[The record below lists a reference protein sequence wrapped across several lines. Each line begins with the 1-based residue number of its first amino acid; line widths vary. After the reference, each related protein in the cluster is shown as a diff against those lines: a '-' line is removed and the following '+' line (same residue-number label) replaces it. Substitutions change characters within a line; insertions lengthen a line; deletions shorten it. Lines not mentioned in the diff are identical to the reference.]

1 MTARPLA
8 VVLLLAWATWA
19 IGTSAGVAQDAPAAH
34 VPVLTRIGVPQDRPE
49 TWPNPETRWEPIPR
63 DEFERLWKV
72 LQSPSSRTAPVWL
85 ESVHASAVLTEST
98 LRAGT
103 LKGRITSSASE
114 PRLFSLSPLSV
125 ALSELAWSN
134 GPAVWGAGPKGD
146 VLILVPPGSHEFTAR
161 WTSQGRRFGPQV
173 ELLLELPR
181 SAITSLEILA
191 ESSRTLTATGSD
203 VVRSEDPREGYSRW
217 TIEMGSATSTQ
228 IVAADARNTTSRP
241 SLVLY
246 QQEVTGLIREEEIR
260 FQCRNEVEVLGDPIT
275 ELSFLIGGDAEV
287 FAVTM
292 GTDTTLPHELVP
304 GPGRRRKLLV
314 RLPESMSGRLR
325 PIRIEGVA
333 ARRPGAV
340 ANAPQVDL
348 AEGVFQG
355 ANHTYTIPGPLQ
367 MRSLRPVDYRQISA
381 PLVTPAGEQWSFRQE
396 KTTARLVLD
405 VRRPTVAVSVQS
417 LTHVAATGDLWTL
430 TSQLRWNSP
439 NGNVFQL
446 ACRVPRGWEVTDV
459 RPASQG
465 PSLDVAAWDL
475 ELQADGTQMLTFE
488 LQRAITPDRGGGI
501 EILANR
507 RLSEST
513 EPLPLPVFHPE
524 ECETADQVV
533 VVDVAQNWQQRLEDD
548 SGFEAVTP
556 GSISSQTREAFRWPP
571 ESVAGRAWYR
581 GTLDAPPGTLVLS
594 TTDASVDLEAD
605 LKVQLQDDRLI
616 ETWTLTGRGANA
628 AMASLRLSLSRADEF
643 VWSRVAGADSIPVS
657 VSPDPD
663 ESSDVSRF
671 LLTWSDQGSG
681 DFVLVGRRERV
692 RGGLMVIPLAISP
705 QANRFDG
712 VVTLS
717 SMSLPDVGIQPI
729 GATAEVEARRSTEMD
744 AWSRTWTY
752 QRDNAR
758 IELRHPES
766 TDETQQAP
774 LASVRIRS
782 LLSDRGAGQDLH
794 RAECR
799 VLKGIEGG
807 TFRFSLPETASLL
820 SVLVNGERV
829 VPAKFQSSW
838 AVPGL
843 TGGDRD
849 VVELLYRTNLGTSAQ
864 SWKRTI
870 PLPRLTA
877 TVVDF
882 EWVFALPP
890 TIHLFQEPRQ
900 VWLRDR
906 PEGLNWTQRVFGPLG
921 RGSGGIFNPFSRAS
935 WAELVDQPA
944 APPASLGDIDAGLK
958 TPVEWQEIHAVA
970 PTMPRE
976 IELATWNLSRLRLLE
991 WCLLL
996 ATMIVGILVRML
1008 RVRYRQTAGLFV
1020 AAILLSAALFG
1031 QQPAAELCGSILTGL
1046 VLSSLLP
1053 RRLFAPSPRPL
1064 TDDADV
1070 PVGSTQSFRLP
1081 ISQLGGLLILITIG
1095 AGWGLAWGQDAAAP
1109 LPTGRPAEPRRET
1122 VLIPV
1127 DSSLRPSDRL
1137 PVVYVRPE
1145 FARELRE
1152 LEADLSGEP
1161 IDYLLAS
1168 SDYRIVGELGQS
1180 SLARARLEYH
1190 VLTSDSK
1197 RPLRLPFVGASLTS
1211 ARACLIDGREKPVRQ
1226 ATNGGSGWEV
1236 DLPPRSTDAAMPVTP
1251 TIIELEFLI
1260 PTRED
1265 STGLQLGL
1273 QMPRSAAC
1281 GLTFEIPQPVRG
1293 LEVPEARGDVQVSLN
1308 GQSVTASLGAISE
1321 LRVAWQRA
1329 GSAERPP
1336 AEVTARVLQS
1346 ALCQWE
1352 FTEVQFRIFVRV
1364 ERGVLP
1370 GLAFQIAENAIIR
1383 DLRGASDLRWQQ
1395 ESSERGPSVVTIDFT
1410 MPRTAEFVLEGTYVS
1425 PGGGDPRTI
1434 PQLVVQSNSRAT
1446 IRTELSLIGL
1456 AATTGGRVQPATAG
1470 EANTAWATDAFLT
1483 SWGGSPP
1490 QTIPELVLQLR
1501 DDAGLRVNLGRVEPR
1516 RVLSRVDH
1524 NVLLEKRRLLW
1535 ETIADMRLTVGSAYW
1550 HSFVVDRRLQI
1561 EQISVQDGGAERVFR
1576 SAMTRLNSQQN
1587 RVVIFLREPASGDH
1601 VIRIRGNLPLRAEN
1615 MTDLPSLRFE
1625 DSELVDGRF
1634 NLFAMPEV
1642 AVNFVPGRTLE
1653 PTDDVDPLVAVPADR
1668 QVVGRFL
1675 LREPD
1680 VLGEVTLT
1688 SPALP
1693 GRAQT
1698 VIRVEVRGADSR
1710 IQGRTSGPWN
1720 ASGAPF
1726 ALVEVPREF
1735 REEEYTFENARGELL
1750 SETEKA
1756 RRWRLTPGTDDA
1768 TQPPIVKWVRT
1779 DWNGSSEA
1787 ALSRP
1792 RFVDVPVD
1800 EVFLVLDPGDIAT
1813 VVGGTAVDPSSL
1825 PEFLAGAAP
1834 STTASS
1840 TTYRIGDSVTL
1851 VWNRD
1856 SVSSDSEDAN
1866 LAVEHAVWF
1875 ETEEG
1880 LYGRTHITGLSG
1892 KQSIDIAVPPELH
1905 VLAVFVNQRSVSPR
1919 TDEIGHLA
1927 IDGTG
1932 EGRATVRIIWSR
1944 RRSPYGEPGW
1954 LTGVETLPMI
1964 ESADRPRTESVT
1976 IVPPSN
1982 WSVWT
1987 GGTATRQSW
1996 FEAVFPAL
2004 ERAVEELESGEVGTP
2019 KSDSVANALYGQMVD
2034 DLAREIDLGHLT
2046 QEELGRWND
2055 VVSRL
2060 DRMGVKQT
2068 QRSDGQSPALERLA
2082 GHPNIWHGV
2091 SDVPAGQ
2098 PLTVR
2103 YFLFDGERLHFLPAA
2118 LLAAVVFMLGQRLRL
2133 VDFGEWVAA
2142 TPWRPWLLLGLLW
2155 WTCLSPSLFGLALIA
2170 YALSMKWRAEFGS
2183 DRETLVVR

>member
-8 VVLLLAWATWA
+8 VVLLLAWGAWA
-19 IGTSAGVAQDAPAAH
+19 IGESAAAAQEAPAAT
-34 VPVLTRIGVPQDRPE
+34 VPILTRIAVPQDRPE
-49 TWPNPETRWEPIPR
+49 TWPSPETRWEPLPR
-63 DEFERLWKV
+63 DEFERLWK
-72 LQSPSSRTAPVWL
+72 LQQSPTSRIAPVWL
-85 ESVHASAVLTEST
+85 ESVHATAVLTEST

-103 LKGRITSSASE
+103 LTGRMTSSASE
-114 PRLFSLSPLSV
+114 PRLFSLSPLNV

-146 VLILVPPGSHEFTAR
+146 ILVLVPPGSHEFNAR
-161 WTSQGRRFGPQV
+161 WTAQGRRFGSQV
-173 ELLLELPR
+173 ELLLDLPR

-191 ESSRTLTATGSD
+191 DSGRTLMASGSD

-217 TIEMGSATSTQ
+217 RIELGSATSTQ
-228 IVAADARNTTSRP
+228 IVATDSRGASSRP
-241 SLVLY
+241 SLLLY
-246 QQEVTGLIREEEIR
+246 QQDITGLIREEEIR
-260 FQCRNEVEVLGDPIT
+260 FLCRNEVEVLGDPIG
-275 ELSFLIGGDAEV
+275 ELSFLIAGEAEV

-292 GTDTTLPHELVP
+292 GTETTLSHELVP
-304 GPGRRRKLLV
+304 GPGRRRKLMV
-314 RLPESMSGRLR
+314 RLPEPMSGRLR

-348 AEGVFQG
+348 AGGVFQG
-355 ANHTYTIPGPLQ
+355 ANHAYTIPGPLQ

-396 KTTARLVLD
+396 KTSARLVLD

-430 TSQLRWNSP
+430 SSQLRWNSP

-465 PSLDVAAWDL
+465 SSLDVAAWDL

-533 VVDVAQNWQQRLEDD
+533 VVDVSENWQQRLEDD

-581 GTLDAPPGTLVLS
+581 GTLDAPPGTLMLA
-594 TTDASVDLEAD
+594 TTNASVDLEAD
-605 LKVQLQDDRLI
+605 LKVQLLDGRLI

-628 AMASLRLSLSRADEF
+628 PMASLRLNLPRADEF
-643 VWSRVAGADSIPVS
+643 VWSRGHAGPVG

-663 ESSDVSRF
+663 EASDVSRF
-671 LLTWSDQGSG
+671 LLTWADKGSG

-692 RGGLMVIPLAISP
+692 RGGLMVIPLATSP
-705 QANRFDG
+705 QANRFEG
-712 VVTLS
+712 AVTLS
-717 SMSLPDVGIQPI
+717 STSLPDVGIQSI
-729 GATAEVEARRSTEMD
+729 GAMAEVEAKRSTEMD

-752 QRDNAR
+752 QRENCR

-766 TDETQQAP
+766 TDDSRQVP

-782 LLSDRGAGQDLH
+782 LLSDRGVGQDLH

-799 VLKGIEGG
+799 VLQGTEGG

-820 SVLVNGERV
+820 SVVVNGERV

-849 VVELLYRTNLGTSAQ
+849 MVELLYRTNLTSSPR

-890 TIHLFQEPRQ
+890 TIRLFEEPRQ

-921 RGSGGIFNPFSRAS
+921 RGSGGIFNPFSRDS
-935 WAELVDQPA
+935 WAELVQQPA
-944 APPASLGDIDAGLK
+944 AAPASLGDIDAGLK
-958 TPVEWQEIHAVA
+958 TPVEWQEHRAVA
-970 PTMPRE
+970 PTMPAE

-1008 RVRYRQTAGLFV
+1008 KIRYRQTVGLTV
-1020 AAILLSAALFG
+1020 AAVMFSASLFG

-1053 RRLFAPSPRPL
+1053 RRLFAPRPRPQ

-1081 ISQLGGLLILITIG
+1081 ISQLSGILILLSIG
-1095 AGWGLAWGQDAAAP
+1095 AGWGLAWGQEGAAVSSA
-1109 LPTGRPAEPRRET
+1109 GRSAEPRRET

-1137 PVVYVRPE
+1137 QLVYVRPE
-1145 FARELRE
+1145 FARELRKV
-1152 LEADLSGEP
+1152 EADLSGEP

-1211 ARACLIDGREKPVRQ
+1211 ARACLIDGRERPVRQ

-1236 DLPPRSTDAAMPVTP
+1236 DLPPRSADTSMSVTP

-1265 STGLQLGL
+1265 ATGLQLGL
-1273 QMPRSAAC
+1273 QVPRAAAC

-1293 LEVPEARGDVQVSLN
+1293 LQVPEARGDVQVSLN
-1308 GQSVTASLGAISE
+1308 GQSITASLGAISD

-1352 FTEVQFRIFVRV
+1352 FTEVQFRIFMRV

-1370 GLAFQIAENAIIR
+1370 GLSFQIAENAIVR
-1383 DLRGASDLRWQQ
+1383 ELRGASDLRWRQ
-1395 ESSERGPSVVTIDFT
+1395 ESSERGPSVVTVDFIV
-1410 MPRTAEFVLEGTYVS
+1410 PRTAEFVLEGTYVS

-1434 PQLVVQSNSRAT
+1434 PQLVIQSTAGST

-1501 DDAGLRVNLGRVEPR
+1501 DDAGLRVNLARVEPR

-1524 NVLLEKRRLLW
+1524 NVVLEKRRLLW

-1561 EQISVQDGGAERVFR
+1561 EQISVQEGGAERVFR
-1576 SAMTRLNSQQN
+1576 SAMTRLNSQQD

-1601 VIRIRGNLPLRAEN
+1601 LVRIRGNLPLRAEN
-1615 MTDLPSLRFE
+1615 VTDLPSLRFE

-1653 PTDDVDPLVAVPADR
+1653 PTDDVDPLVVLPADR
-1668 QVVGRFL
+1668 LLVGRFL

-1698 VIRVEVRGADSR
+1698 VVRVEVSGADSR
-1710 IQGRTSGPWN
+1710 IHGRTSGPWN
-1720 ASGAPF
+1720 ASGSPY

-1735 REEEYTFENARGELL
+1735 RDDEYMFEHARGELL
-1750 SETEKA
+1750 SETEKT
-1756 RRWRLTPGTDDA
+1756 RRWRLTPATDDA
-1768 TQPPIVKWVRT
+1768 SQPPIVKWTRSE
-1779 DWNGSSEA
+1779 WNGSSES

-1825 PEFLAGAAP
+1825 PEFLAGTAP

-1851 VWNRD
+1851 VWNRG
-1856 SVSSDSEDAN
+1856 SVSPSPDDGN
-1866 LAVEHAVWF
+1866 IHVEHAVWF
-1875 ETEEG
+1875 ETEAG
-1880 LYGRTHITGLSG
+1880 LYGRTHIAGLSG
-1892 KQSIDIAVPPELH
+1892 KQSIEVAVPPELR
-1905 VLAVFVNQRSVSPR
+1905 VLAVFVDQRAVSPR
-1919 TDEIGHLA
+1919 TDEIGRLT
-1927 IDGTG
+1927 IDGRG

-1944 RRSPYGEPGW
+1944 RRSAYGESGW
-1954 LTGVETLPMI
+1954 LTGIETLPMI
-1964 ESADRPRTESVT
+1964 ELVDVPRTESLT
-1976 IVPPSN
+1976 LVPPSN
-1982 WSVWT
+1982 WTVWT
-1987 GGTATRQSW
+1987 GAPATRQSW
-1996 FEAVFPAL
+1996 FETVFPVL
-2004 ERAVEELESGEVGTP
+2004 ERAVDELESGEIATP
-2019 KSDSVANALYGQMVD
+2019 TSDSAANALYGQMVD
-2034 DLAREIDLGHLT
+2034 DLSREIELGHIT
-2046 QEELGRWND
+2046 REELARWNEI
-2055 VVSRL
+2055 VGRL
-2060 DRMGVKQT
+2060 DRMGVRQT
-2068 QRSDGQSPALERLA
+2068 PRKDGQSPSLERLA

-2091 SDVPAGQ
+2091 SDVPPGQ
-2098 PLTVR
+2098 PLSVR
-2103 YFLFDGERLHFLPAA
+2103 YLLLDGDRLRFLPAA
-2118 LLAAVVFMLGQRLRL
+2118 LLAVVVFVLGQRLRL
-2133 VDFGEWVAA
+2133 IDFGEWIGA

-2155 WTCLSPSLFGLALIA
+2155 WTCLAPSLFGLALVA
-2170 YALSMKWRAEFGS
+2170 YALSMKWRGEYGS